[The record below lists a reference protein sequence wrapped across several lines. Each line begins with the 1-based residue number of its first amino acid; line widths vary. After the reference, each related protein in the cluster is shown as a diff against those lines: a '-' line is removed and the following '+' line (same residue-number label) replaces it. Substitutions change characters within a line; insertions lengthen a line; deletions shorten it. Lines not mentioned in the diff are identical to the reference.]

1 MLGRVAYHDPMLL
14 AAVDGRFFGSSD
26 RAPEFGEVV
35 AAMADYAERQM
46 GQGVR
51 LNQISRHML
60 GLANGRPGA
69 RRFRQLL
76 SVEAA
81 RRDARPSLLF
91 EALEAVEA
99 LPAAAE

>member
-1 MLGRVAYHDPMLL
+1 
-14 AAVDGRFFGSSD
+14 
-26 RAPEFGEVV
+26 
-35 AAMADYAERQM
+35 
-46 GQGVR
+46 
-51 LNQISRHML
+51 ML